1 MLYSALIKKFLLWN
15 LEVISVQQILP
26 DTLIGTGD
34 KDMKKI
40 QGILW
45 ARFQFDR
52 WHAHG
57 RICKSTW
64 GWGEWVLCFNLE
76 HENNRRQVRRRGMR
90 LMSET
95 VLSQHRGPSRLCQGV
110 WIFFIQTQRPRWNR
124 EINLRQFQSS
134 RQCRRK
140 ARLTVDQ

>member
-52 WHAHG
+52 
-57 RICKSTW
+57 
-64 GWGEWVLCFNLE
+64 
-76 HENNRRQVRRRGMR
+76 
-90 LMSET
+90 
-95 VLSQHRGPSRLCQGV
+95 
-110 WIFFIQTQRPRWNR
+110 
-124 EINLRQFQSS
+124 
-134 RQCRRK
+134 
-140 ARLTVDQ
+140 